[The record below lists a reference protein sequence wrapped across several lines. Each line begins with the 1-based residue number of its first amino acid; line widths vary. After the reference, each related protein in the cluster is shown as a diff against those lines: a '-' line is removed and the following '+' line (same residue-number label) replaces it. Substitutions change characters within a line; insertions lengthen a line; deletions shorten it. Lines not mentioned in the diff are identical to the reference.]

1 MSTAVK
7 EDFMRD
13 RMKRMMALAVLLL
26 AAVVLAAGC
35 GGEDDGDS
43 LEEIQIRT
51 DEQVQADRDA
61 DLEEP
66 HNLEEDSEIREEVSK
81 EAGKSEEKIYV
92 FVCGE
97 VAAPGV
103 YELAAD
109 SRIYQAI
116 EAAGGLSESAAGDY
130 VNQAELVAD
139 GQRIYIPSSEEVQA
153 GSPGIL
159 DSGGNAAGQPA
170 SDGRVNLNT
179 AGKEELMTLTGIGE
193 KKAEAII
200 QYRDVSGGFGSIEEL
215 MQVEGIKEGTFEKI
229 KEDIVI

>member
-1 MSTAVK
+1 MQDSK
-7 EDFMRD
+7 
-13 RMKRMMALAVLLL
+13 KRMMVLVLAAALAVC
-26 AAVVLAAGC
+26 VITGC
-35 GGEDDGDS
+35 GKESDNV
-43 LEEIQIRT
+43 LEEIRMQT
-51 DEQVQADRDA
+51 DEQVQTDGDA

-66 HNLEEDSEIREEVSK
+66 QLSEEDSDIRKDVSRGN
-81 EAGKSEEKIYV
+81 EKSEGKICV

-103 YELAAD
+103 YELASD

-116 EAAGGLSESAAGDY
+116 EAAGGLSESAAEDY
-130 VNQAELVAD
+130 VNQAELMTD
-139 GQRIYIPSSEEVQA
+139 GQRIYIPSADEVQTN
-153 GSPGIL
+153 GLGTL
-159 DSGGNAAGQPA
+159 DSGGNDAGGQSA

>member
-1 MSTAVK
+1 MQDSK
-7 EDFMRD
+7 
-13 RMKRMMALAVLLL
+13 KRMMALAAAAL
-26 AAVVLAAGC
+26 AVCLITGC
-35 GGEDDGDS
+35 SKESGNDS
-43 LEEIQIRT
+43 LEEIQMQT
-51 DEQVQADRDA
+51 DEQAQSETDA
-61 DLEEP
+61 EP
-66 HNLEEDSEIREEVSK
+66 QLSEEDSDIRKEVSRGNGN
-81 EAGKSEEKIYV
+81 EKSEGKLCV

-97 VAAPGV
+97 VAVPGV
-103 YELAAD
+103 YELASD
-109 SRIYQAI
+109 SRIYQAV
-116 EAAGGLSESAAGDY
+116 EAAGGLTEAAAGDY

-139 GQRIYIPSSEEVQA
+139 GQRIYIPSADEVQT
-153 GSPGIL
+153 GSLEML
-159 DSGGNAAGQPA
+159 DSGGNGAEGQSA

>member
-1 MSTAVK
+1 MQDSK
-7 EDFMRD
+7 
-13 RMKRMMALAVLLL
+13 KRMMVLVLAAALAVC
-26 AAVVLAAGC
+26 VITGC
-35 GGEDDGDS
+35 SKESDNV
-43 LEEIQIRT
+43 LEEIRMQT
-51 DEQVQADRDA
+51 DEQVQTDEDA

-66 HNLEEDSEIREEVSK
+66 QLSEEDSDIRKDVSRGN
-81 EAGKSEEKIYV
+81 EKSEGKICV

-103 YELAAD
+103 YELASD

-116 EAAGGLSESAAGDY
+116 EAAGGLSESAAEDY
-130 VNQAELVAD
+130 VNQAELMTD
-139 GQRIYIPSSEEVQA
+139 GQRIYIPSAGEVQTN
-153 GSPGIL
+153 GLGTL
-159 DSGGNAAGQPA
+159 DSGGNDAGGQSA

>member
-1 MSTAVK
+1 MQDSK
-7 EDFMRD
+7 
-13 RMKRMMALAVLLL
+13 KRMMVLVLAAALAVC
-26 AAVVLAAGC
+26 VITGC
-35 GGEDDGDS
+35 GKESDNV
-43 LEEIQIRT
+43 LEEIRMQT
-51 DEQVQADRDA
+51 DEQVQTDGDA
-61 DLEEP
+61 DLEVP
-66 HNLEEDSEIREEVSK
+66 QLSEEDSDIRKDVSRGN
-81 EAGKSEEKIYV
+81 EKSEGKICV

-103 YELAAD
+103 YELASD

-116 EAAGGLSESAAGDY
+116 EAACGLSESAAEDY
-130 VNQAELVAD
+130 VNQAELMTD
-139 GQRIYIPSSEEVQA
+139 GQRIYIPSADEVQTN
-153 GSPGIL
+153 GLGTL
-159 DSGGNAAGQPA
+159 DSGGNDAGGQSA

>member
-1 MSTAVK
+1 MQDSK
-7 EDFMRD
+7 
-13 RMKRMMALAVLLL
+13 KRMMALAAAAL
-26 AAVVLAAGC
+26 AVCLITGC
-35 GGEDDGDS
+35 SKESGNDS
-43 LEEIQIRT
+43 LEEIQMQT
-51 DEQVQADRDA
+51 DEQAQSETDA
-61 DLEEP
+61 VLEEP
-66 HNLEEDSEIREEVSK
+66 QLSEEDSDIRKEVSRGNVN
-81 EAGKSEEKIYV
+81 EISEGKLCV

-97 VAAPGV
+97 VAVPGV
-103 YELAAD
+103 YELASD
-109 SRIYQAI
+109 SRIYQAV
-116 EAAGGLSESAAGDY
+116 EAAGGLTEAAAGDY

-139 GQRIYIPSSEEVQA
+139 GQRIYIPSADEVQT
-153 GSPGIL
+153 GSLEML
-159 DSGGNAAGQPA
+159 DSGGNGAEGQSA